1 MTAIAA
7 PRFLRSTI
15 GKKVVMA
22 LTGVILYG
30 FVLAHMLGNLQAYLG
45 PDKLNAYSAFLHS
58 VPSLLWG
65 ARTVLLLSVAAHIAV
80 AIQLSQLKRS
90 ARPVAY
96 AMQQNRQ
103 ATYASRTMMW
113 SGPIIALFVVYHL
126 LHFTT
131 GQAHHDFQPSDVYH
145 NFVSGFQVLP
155 ASLVYIA
162 ANAALGVHLYHGGF
176 SLFQSLGLTSP
187 RYNPTLK
194 TVTGLATFGVVV
206 ANISFP
212 LAVLAGI
219 IQ

>member
-7 PRFLRSTI
+7 PRFLSSTI

-30 FVLAHMLGNLQAYLG
+30 FVIAHMLGNLQAYLG
-45 PDKLNAYSAFLHS
+45 PEKLNAYSAFLHS
-58 VPSLLWG
+58 MPSLLWA
-65 ARTVLLLSVAAHIAV
+65 ARTVLLVSVVAHIAV
-80 AIQLSQLKRS
+80 AIQLTQLKRR
-90 ARPVAY
+90 ARPFAY
-96 AMQQNRQ
+96 ATRHDRQ

-113 SGPIIALFVVYHL
+113 SGPIIGLFVVYHL

-155 ASLVYIA
+155 VSAVYVA
-162 ANAALGVHLYHGGF
+162 ANLALGVHLYHGAF

-187 RYNPTLK
+187 RINPTLK
-194 TVTGLATFGVVV
+194 AVTGMATLGVVA
-206 ANISFP
+206 ANLSFP